1 VKKARNSMKKYSVR
15 PAAMSDLNA
24 VFDLV
29 ARQRTIDFGSAMLSL
44 DDLQKRWETCDLATD
59 TLTAF
64 AEGELAGYAE
74 LRDGDSPFI
83 YLAARN
89 NVDLGFQ
96 LLKYLEQK
104 AAIKAGGKVQLFTQI
119 SEKNQPLL
127 QLFASNGYTSNLS
140 FLIME
145 LALNDPPAEP
155 QWAEG
160 IRVRSFYRGF
170 DEQVTYRVDE
180 EASKDKGY
188 HNPLSYEAWV
198 KRMGMNRDT
207 FDAGIWF
214 LACAGSDVVGLALN
228 TYDTEPGVVWVDHL
242 SVLREWRNKGIGKA
256 LLLHSFG
263 EFHRRGLKTV
273 KLSVDSRSL
282 TNAPRLY
289 ESVGMQVVQQ
299 YHIYKKD
306 LQM

>member
-1 VKKARNSMKKYSVR
+1 MKKYSVR

-29 ARQRTIDFGSAMLSL
+29 AKQRTVDFGSAMISL
-44 DDLQKRWETCDLATD
+44 DDLQKRWESFDLETD

-64 AEGELAGYAE
+64 TEGELAGYAE

-83 YLAARN
+83 YLANRN
-89 NVDLGFQ
+89 NLDLGFQ

-104 AAIKAGGKVQLFTQI
+104 AAFKAGGKIQLVTQI
-119 SEKNQPLL
+119 SERNQPLL
-127 QLFASNGYTSNLS
+127 QLFASNGYTSSLS

-145 LALNDPPAEP
+145 LNLTEYPATP
-155 QWAEG
+155 QWPEG
-160 IRVRSFYRGF
+160 IRVRTFDRGL
-170 DEQVTYRVDE
+170 DERITYQIDE

-188 HNPLSYEAWV
+188 HNPLSYEDWV

-207 FDAGIWF
+207 FDPALWF
-214 LACAGSDVVGLALN
+214 LAYCGSDVVGVALN
-228 TYDTEPGVVWVDHL
+228 THALEPSAIWVDHL

-263 EFHRRGLKTV
+263 EFYQRGLKTV
-273 KLSVDSRSL
+273 KLSVDSKSL

-289 ESVGMQVVQQ
+289 ESVGMKVVQQ

>member
-1 VKKARNSMKKYSVR
+1 MKKYSVR

-29 ARQRTIDFGSAMLSL
+29 AKQRKIDFGNAMISM
-44 DDLQKRWETCDLATD
+44 DDLQRRWENCDLETD
-59 TLTAF
+59 TMAAF

-104 AAIKAGGKVQLFTQI
+104 AAVKAGGKIQLATQI

-127 QLFASNGYTSNLS
+127 QLFASNGYSSNLS

-145 LALNDPPAEP
+145 VNLTELPAEP
-155 QWAEG
+155 QWADG
-160 IRVRSFYRGF
+160 IRVRSFYRGH
-170 DEQVTYRVDE
+170 DEQVTYQTDE
-180 EASKDKGY
+180 EAAKDKGY
-188 HNPLSYEAWV
+188 HNPLSYEDWV
-198 KRMGMNRDT
+198 KRMGMDRDT

-214 LACAGSDVVGLALN
+214 LACAGGDVAGVALN
-228 TYDTEPGVVWVDHL
+228 AHDREPGTVWVDHL
-242 SVLREWRNKGIGKA
+242 SVRREWRNKGIGKA
-256 LLLHSFG
+256 LLLHSFS
-263 EFHRRGLKTV
+263 EFYRRGLRTV
-273 KLSVDSRSL
+273 KLSVDSKSL

-289 ESVGMQVVQQ
+289 ASVGMKVVQQ

>member
-1 VKKARNSMKKYSVR
+1 MKKYSVR

-29 ARQRTIDFGSAMLSL
+29 AKQRTLDFGSAMISP
-44 DDLQKRWETCDLATD
+44 DDLQKRWESCDLEAD
-59 TLTAF
+59 TMTAF
-64 AEGELAGYAE
+64 SDGELAGYAE
-74 LRDGDSPFI
+74 LRDGDAPFI
-83 YLAARN
+83 YLASRN

-104 AAIKAGGKVQLFTQI
+104 AAIKAGGKIQLVTQI
-119 SEKNQPLL
+119 SERNQPLM
-127 QLFASNGYTSNLS
+127 QLFASNGYSSNLS

-145 LALNDPPAEP
+145 TTLNEPPAEP
-155 QWAEG
+155 QWADG
-160 IRVRSFYRGF
+160 IRVRSFYRGL
-170 DEQVTYRVDE
+170 DEQVTYKTDE
-180 EASKDKGY
+180 EAAKDKGY
-188 HNPLSYEAWV
+188 HNPLSYDDWV
-198 KRMGMNRDT
+198 KRMGIDRDT

-214 LACAGSDVVGLALN
+214 LACASGDVVGVALN
-228 TYDTEPGVVWVDHL
+228 TRDLEPGTVWVDHL
-242 SVLREWRNKGIGKA
+242 SVLREWRHKGIGKA

-263 EFHRRGLKTV
+263 EFYRRGLKTV

-289 ESVGMQVVQQ
+289 ESVGMKIVQQ

>member
-1 VKKARNSMKKYSVR
+1 MKKYSVR
-15 PAAMSDLNA
+15 PAAMGDLSA

-29 ARQRTIDFGSAMLSL
+29 AKQRTIDFGSAMISM
-44 DDLQKRWETCDLATD
+44 DDLQKRWENFDLEND

-83 YLAARN
+83 YLATRN
-89 NVDLGFQ
+89 NVYLGFQ

-104 AAIKAGGKVQLFTQI
+104 AAIKAGGKIQLATQI

-127 QLFASNGYTSNLS
+127 QLFASNGYASNLS

-145 LALNDPPAEP
+145 LTLTEPPENP
-155 QWAEG
+155 QWADG
-160 IRVRSFYRGF
+160 IRVRMFERKL
-170 DEQVTYRVDE
+170 DEQVTYQTDE

-188 HNPLSYEAWV
+188 HNPLSYEDWV
-198 KRMGMNRDT
+198 KRMGMDREN
-207 FDAGIWF
+207 FDPTVWF
-214 LACAGSDVVGLALN
+214 LACVGNDVAGVALN
-228 TYDTEPGVVWVDHL
+228 VYDQVSETVWVDHL
-242 SVLREWRNKGIGKA
+242 SVRREWRKKGIGKA

-263 EFHRRGLKTV
+263 EFYKRGLKTV
-273 KLSVDSRSL
+273 KLSVDSKSL

-289 ESVGMQVVQQ
+289 ESVGMRVVQQ

>member
-1 VKKARNSMKKYSVR
+1 
-15 PAAMSDLNA
+15 MSDLNA

-29 ARQRTIDFGSAMLSL
+29 AKQRTIDFGSPMISL
-44 DDLQKRWETCDLATD
+44 DDLQKRWETFDLETD

-64 AEGELAGYAE
+64 TDGALAGYAE

-83 YLAARN
+83 YLANRN
-89 NVDLGFQ
+89 NLDLGFQ

-104 AAIKAGGKVQLFTQI
+104 AAVKAGGKIQLVTQI

-145 LALNDPPAEP
+145 LNLTEYPATP
-155 QWAEG
+155 QWPEG
-160 IRVRSFYRGF
+160 IRVRAFDRGL
-170 DEQVTYRVDE
+170 DERVTYQIDE

-188 HNPLSYEAWV
+188 HNPLSYEDWV

-207 FDAGIWF
+207 FDSALWF
-214 LACAGSDVVGLALN
+214 LAYCGSDIVGVALN
-228 TYDTEPGVVWVDHL
+228 TYDREPGTVWVDHL

-256 LLLHSFG
+256 LLLNSFG
-263 EFHRRGLKTV
+263 EFYQRGLKTV
-273 KLSVDSRSL
+273 KLSVDSKSL

-289 ESVGMQVVQQ
+289 ESVGMKVVQQ

>member
-1 VKKARNSMKKYSVR
+1 MKKYSVR
-15 PAAMSDLNA
+15 PASMSDLNA

-29 ARQRTIDFGSAMLSL
+29 AKQRTIDFGSAMISM
-44 DDLQKRWETCDLATD
+44 DDLQKRWETFDLDTD

-64 AEGELAGYAE
+64 TEGELAGYAE

-83 YLAARN
+83 YLATRN

-104 AAIKAGGKVQLFTQI
+104 AAFRAGGKIQLATQI
-119 SEKNQPLL
+119 SEKNQPLM

-145 LALNDPPAEP
+145 FTLTDPPASP
-155 QWAEG
+155 QWADG
-160 IRVRSFYRGF
+160 IRVRTFDRGL
-170 DEQVTYRVDE
+170 DERITYQTDE

-188 HNPLSYEAWV
+188 HNTLNYEDWA
-198 KRMGMNRDT
+198 KRMGMNREN
-207 FDAGIWF
+207 FDPAIWF
-214 LACAGSDVVGLALN
+214 LACAGNDVAGVALN
-228 TYDTEPGVVWVDHL
+228 AHDLDPKTVWVDHL
-242 SVLREWRNKGIGKA
+242 SVRRVWRNKGIGKA
-256 LLLHSFG
+256 LLQHSFC
-263 EFHRRGLKTV
+263 EFYRYGLKTV
-273 KLSVDSRSL
+273 KLSVDSKSL

-289 ESVGMQVVQQ
+289 ESVGMKVVQQ

>member
-1 VKKARNSMKKYSVR
+1 MKKYSVR

-29 ARQRTIDFGSAMLSL
+29 AKQRKIDFGNAMISM
-44 DDLQKRWETCDLATD
+44 DDLQKRWENCDLETD
-59 TLTAF
+59 TMAAF
-64 AEGELAGYAE
+64 TEGELAGYAE

-83 YLAARN
+83 YLATRN

-104 AAIKAGGKVQLFTQI
+104 AAVKAGGKIQLATQI

-127 QLFASNGYTSNLS
+127 QLFASNGYSSNLS

-145 LALNDPPAEP
+145 ANLTELPAEP
-155 QWAEG
+155 QWADG
-160 IRVRSFYRGF
+160 IRVRSFYRGH
-170 DEQVTYRVDE
+170 DEQVTYQTDE
-180 EASKDKGY
+180 EAAKDKGY
-188 HNPLSYEAWV
+188 HNPLSYQDWV
-198 KRMGMNRDT
+198 KRMGMDRDT

-214 LACAGSDVVGLALN
+214 LACAGGDVAGVALN
-228 TYDTEPGVVWVDHL
+228 AHDREPGTVWVDHL
-242 SVLREWRNKGIGKA
+242 SVRREWRNKGIGKA
-256 LLLHSFG
+256 LLLHSFS
-263 EFHRRGLKTV
+263 EFYRRGLRTV
-273 KLSVDSRSL
+273 KLSVDSKSL

-289 ESVGMQVVQQ
+289 ASVGMKVVQQ

>member
-1 VKKARNSMKKYSVR
+1 MKKYSVR
-15 PAAMSDLNA
+15 PAALSDLNA

-29 ARQRTIDFGSAMLSL
+29 VRQRTIDFGSAMLSL
-44 DDLQKRWETCDLATD
+44 DDLQKRWENCDLTTE
-59 TLTAF
+59 TLAAF
-64 AEGELAGYAE
+64 TEGELAGYAE

-104 AAIKAGGKVQLFTQI
+104 AAAKAGGKIQLFTQI

-145 LALNDPPAEP
+145 LALSEPPAEP
-155 QWAEG
+155 QWTEG

-170 DEQVTYRVDE
+170 DEQITYRVDE

-188 HNPLSYEAWV
+188 HSPLSYEAWV
-198 KRMGMNRDT
+198 KRMGMDRDT

-228 TYDTEPGVVWVDHL
+228 THDMEPGTVWVDHL
-242 SVLREWRNKGIGKA
+242 SVLPEWRKKGIGKA

-263 EFHRRGLKTV
+263 EFYRRGLKTV

-282 TNAPRLY
+282 TNASRLY

>member
-1 VKKARNSMKKYSVR
+1 MKKYSVR
-15 PAAMSDLNA
+15 PAVLNDIEA
-24 VFDLV
+24 VFDLI
-29 ARQRTIDFGSAMLSL
+29 AKQRTIDFGSAMVSME
-44 DDLQKRWETCDLATD
+44 DLQKRWENFDLETD

-83 YLAARN
+83 YLATRN

-104 AAIKAGGKVQLFTQI
+104 AAVRARGKVQLFTQI

-127 QLFASNGYTSNLS
+127 QLFASNGYESNLS

-145 LALNDPPAEP
+145 LVLSDPPENP
-155 QWAEG
+155 QWAGG
-160 IRVRSFYRGF
+160 IRVRTFDRGL
-170 DEQVTYRVDE
+170 DEQVTYRTDE
-180 EASKDKGY
+180 DASTDKGY
-188 HNPLSYEAWV
+188 HDPLSYEDWV
-198 KRMGMNRDT
+198 KRMGMNREN
-207 FDAGIWF
+207 FDPSIWF
-214 LACAGSDVVGLALN
+214 LACAGSDVVGVALN
-228 TYDTEPGVVWVDHL
+228 AYDREPGTVWVDHL
-242 SVLREWRNKGIGKA
+242 SVRREWRKKGIGKA

-263 EFHRRGLKTV
+263 EFYRRGIKTV
-273 KLSVDSRSL
+273 KLSVDSKSL

-289 ESVGMQVVQQ
+289 ESVGMNVIQQ
-299 YHIYKKD
+299 YHIYKKE

>member
-1 VKKARNSMKKYSVR
+1 MKKYSVR
-15 PAAMSDLNA
+15 PAVMSDLNA

-29 ARQRTIDFGSAMLSL
+29 AKQRTIDFGSAMISV
-44 DDLQKRWETCDLATD
+44 DDLQKRWENFELETN
-59 TLTAF
+59 TLTAY

-83 YLAARN
+83 YLATRN
-89 NVDLGFQ
+89 NIDLGFQ

-104 AAIKAGGKVQLFTQI
+104 AAVKAGGRIQLVTQI

-127 QLFASNGYTSNLS
+127 QLFASNGYSSNLS

-145 LALNDPPAEP
+145 LNLTEPPAEP
-155 QWAEG
+155 QWTDG
-160 IRVRSFYRGF
+160 IRVRAFYRGF
-170 DEQVTYRVDE
+170 DEQVTYQTDE

-188 HNPLSYEAWV
+188 HSPLKYEDWV
-198 KRMGMNRDT
+198 KRMGMDRDT

-214 LACAGSDVVGLALN
+214 LACTGGDVVGVALN
-228 TYDTEPGVVWVDHL
+228 AHGTEPGTVWVDHL
-242 SVLREWRNKGIGKA
+242 SVRREWRKKGIGKA

-263 EFHRRGLKTV
+263 EFYRRGLKTV
-273 KLSVDSRSL
+273 KLSVDSKSL
-282 TNAPRLY
+282 TNAPHLY
-289 ESVGMQVVQQ
+289 ESVGMKIVQQ